1 MDLNEA
7 IRSLAQFILHLS
19 FDDQL
24 GSGVFKDSTVLIS
37 RGDHTIIL
45 AGDDAD
51 RYGEILSSIYQAIS
65 ERERPLSKRAVSNL
79 VADFFIRA
87 LKSGDHLHNPDL
99 AEQLDEEE
107 RKLKAALFEKPK
119 IWEVQL
125 LVEGLAP
132 SGLPLTV
139 GQVSFGHLDKASLS
153 NLKKRVVE
161 LINNSGAL
169 NREAVVADLSTR
181 LDVLQEKTV
190 AVVSVNAVDNE
201 AAILSA
207 RRKVQIT
214 IDAINFFSPR
224 ERLGG
229 WAFLPGD
236 TMPQSELVLAFCEDG
251 RLTPS
256 FRRAGPIRKIPLD
269 QIATRKGFAR
279 VSDMLAKEVPTGL
292 EEKILAALQWAGR
305 AQVEARPEEAFLLY
319 AIALESLLLRK
330 DLKAEISHR
339 LAVRCAHL
347 GGGPTL
353 EDKKRVVQQI
363 LSLYQIRSNIVHS
376 GTFLVS
382 EAELELI
389 REYSVSTLLI
399 VINAEPFRDMTEVK
413 EFEGWFE
420 TQLLSGGISPT

>member
-139 GQVSFGHLDKASLS
+139 GQVSFGHLGKASLS

-190 AVVSVNAVDNE
+190 AVVSVNAVHNE

-207 RRKVQIT
+207 RRKV
-214 IDAINFFSPR
+214 
-224 ERLGG
+224 
-229 WAFLPGD
+229 
-236 TMPQSELVLAFCEDG
+236 MPQSELVLAFCEDG